1 MDKTRTNFDV
11 LVALQRDA
19 RIPLHRQI
27 ETSIRDAIRAG
38 RLPRGSSLPPSRV
51 LAADL
56 GVSRGVVVEA
66 YQQLT
71 AEGYLAS
78 QAGGYTRVAAGPP
91 PPAAAPR
98 APRAPR
104 PDIDLSYGRADVSS
118 FPRAAWLRSIRT
130 ALTDAP
136 NEVFGYLT

>member
-1 MDKTRTNFDV
+1 MDEISTNPGG

-66 YQQLT
+66 YQQLSS
-71 AEGYLAS
+71 EGYLAS
-78 QAGGYTRVAAGPP
+78 YTGGYTQVAAGPARLWP
-91 PPAAAPR
+91 GCGWPARPR
-98 APRAPR
+98 RG
-104 PDIDLSYGRADVSS
+104 S
-118 FPRAAWLRSIRT
+118 T
-130 ALTDAP
+130 
-136 NEVFGYLT
+136 